1 MTTPFDTPD
10 WRGMSQGDR
19 DLGLNNG
26 VHVPAS
32 AELVAGWDRRSAE
45 MRAKYPDH
53 LDLRYGP
60 RQRNRIDFFKAAEK
74 APTLLFIHGGYW
86 QTRAKESFALFAAG
100 PMAHGINVALTG
112 YTLAPDAT
120 LDEIVAETHA
130 AIDFLAEQL
139 PALGGDGKGIVVSG
153 WSAGGHL
160 TSMALSH
167 PQVRA
172 GMAISGIYDLEP
184 IRHSYLNVKLALDE
198 AASRRN
204 SPMAHGINVAL
215 FGYTLAPDA
224 TLDQIVAEILEGIDF
239 LAEQLPDLGG
249 DPSRIIVSGWSA
261 GGHLTSMA
269 LSHPNVTAG
278 MAISGIYDL
287 EPIRHSYLNVKLAL
301 DEAMSRRNS
310 PVMQAGGAMKPL
322 SLVVGNAEL
331 PLLRKQTAD
340 FAGHRAGYGLPV
352 AYEEIP
358 GADHFTILNEM
369 VSPTGRITTLIRQLF
384 E

>member
-1 MTTPFDTPD
+1 MSTPFDAPD
-10 WRGMSQGDR
+10 WRGMSQQDR

-26 VHVPAS
+26 VAVAGS
-32 AELVAGWDRRSAE
+32 ADIVAGWERRSAD
-45 MRAKYPDH
+45 MRKRHSDH

-60 RQRNRIDFFKAAEK
+60 HERNRIDFLKAAENG
-74 APTLLFIHGGYW
+74 PTLLFIHGGYW
-86 QTRAKESFALFAAG
+86 QQRAKEAFTVFAVG
-100 PMAHGINVALTG
+100 PMAHGINVALFG
-112 YTLAPDAT
+112 YTLAPHAT
-120 LDEIVAETHA
+120 LDQIVAEIFQG
-130 AIDFLAEQL
+130 IDFLAGQL
-139 PALGGDGKGIVVSG
+139 PDLGGDPSRIVVSG

-167 PQVRA
+167 P
-172 GMAISGIYDLEP
+172 
-184 IRHSYLNVKLALDE
+184 NVK
-198 AASRRN
+198 
-204 SPMAHGINVAL
+204 
-215 FGYTLAPDA
+215 
-224 TLDQIVAEILEGIDF
+224 
-239 LAEQLPDLGG
+239 
-249 DPSRIIVSGWSA
+249 
-261 GGHLTSMA
+261 
-269 LSHPNVTAG
+269 AG

-310 PVMQAGGAMKPL
+310 PIMQAGGAMKPL

-340 FAGHRAGYGLPV
+340 FAGHRARYGSPV
-352 AYEEIP
+352 TYEEIP

>member
-60 RQRNRIDFFKAAEK
+60 RERNRIDFFKAADK
-74 APTLLFIHGGYW
+74 AQTLLFIHGGYW

-120 LDEIVAETHA
+120 LDEIVAEIHA

-139 PALGGDGKGIVVSG
+139 PAVGGDGKGIVVSG

-167 PQVRA
+167 RHVKA

-184 IRHSYLNVKLALDE
+184 IRHSYLNAKLGLDE
-198 AASRRN
+198 ATARRN
-204 SPMAHGINVAL
+204 SPMA
-215 FGYTLAPDA
+215 
-224 TLDQIVAEILEGIDF
+224 
-239 LAEQLPDLGG
+239 
-249 DPSRIIVSGWSA
+249 
-261 GGHLTSMA
+261 
-269 LSHPNVTAG
+269 
-278 MAISGIYDL
+278 
-287 EPIRHSYLNVKLAL
+287 
-301 DEAMSRRNS
+301 
-310 PVMQAGGAMKPL
+310 QAGGVMKPL
-322 SLVVGNAEL
+322 SLVVGDAEL
-331 PLLRKQTAD
+331 PLLRKQSAD
-340 FAGHRAGYGLPV
+340 FAGHRAKYGLPV
-352 AYEEIP
+352 TYEEIP
-358 GADHFTILNEM
+358 GANHFTIMNEM

-384 E
+384 ERTAATSS